1 MKNKANGDLIKFI
14 YDEMSSLEEKTYK
27 NKLENDPELKEEC
40 RSLNLVRTDLD
51 SIAYSPSEG
60 ALDRIMKYAKSLKP
74 VEQSR

>member
-40 RSLNLVRTDLD
+40 RSLNEIRKTLD
-51 SIAYSPSEG
+51 SIAYSPCDRT
-60 ALDRIMKYAKSLKP
+60 LDRIMKYARSPKP
-74 VEQSR
+74 VKESR

>member
-1 MKNKANGDLIKFI
+1 MKNNANGDLIKFI

-40 RSLNLVRTDLD
+40 RSLNNIRMNLD
-51 SIAYSPSEG
+51 SISYSPCEHT
-60 ALDRIMKYAKSLKP
+60 LDRIMKYAKSPKP

>member
-40 RSLNLVRTDLD
+40 RSLNDIRMTLD
-51 SIAYSPSEG
+51 SISYSPCDG
-60 ALDRIMKYAKSLKP
+60 TLDRIMKYARSPKP
-74 VEQSR
+74 VKESR